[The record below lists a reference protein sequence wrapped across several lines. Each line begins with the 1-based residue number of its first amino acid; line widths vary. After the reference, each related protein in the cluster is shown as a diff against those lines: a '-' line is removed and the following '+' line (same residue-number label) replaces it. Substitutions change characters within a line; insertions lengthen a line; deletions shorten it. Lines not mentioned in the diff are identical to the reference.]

1 MANNGEVE
9 YEYLTRS
16 EIRVVTF
23 DLDNT
28 LWNTSGCIDAA
39 NSALAAHLEADN
51 IVQPKRV
58 EKVMG
63 DLFKAN
69 HSRYCPLDENA
80 KAPCLLTQLRTDAI
94 QVVLEDHNGRSPEDA
109 LAYAQN
115 AFQIWTNAR
124 HDAIPHN
131 FATSVLACLEKVSS
145 IRTSAG
151 HPVLIGAITDGNS
164 DPRNVD
170 VLRDYFDFCVNAE
183 SIGVGKPDK
192 RVYMEAIRYV
202 AAHPSF
208 KDLVI
213 ENREDEEELENSV
226 GPYWVHVGDDFVKD
240 IVAAKSLK
248 MRSIWATELIR
259 DKLAIKKSDEI
270 AAIGNAQTRDV
281 EDFVKD
287 IADKSVVEMSIGADS
302 YLADTMTREFVDA
315 VTEEFHHLSD
325 LLLDWHEK
333 GTSMQGSTTPE
344 RSSDEEELTKT
355 FKDLESITKKSDQ
368 VDDSSGKEDFITVV
382 LPDKDAKTEDVLDG
396 ESPEIAASPR
406 AFRLVREEC
415 NMDVPAPMRGR
426 DTVTMKDVM
435 GLAQMDKSSG
445 VFAFPADDVQE
456 LRVGKMILMVKIGGA
471 DLQFSREIFVGMTVQ
486 DVLSLTDQNPITL
499 TLSMKKAADS
509 PSFDL
514 F

>member
-1 MANNGEVE
+1 MVNNGEVE

-80 KAPCLLTQLRTDAI
+80 KAPCRLTQLRTDAI
-94 QVVLEDHNGRSPEDA
+94 QQTLEDHNGRSPEDA

-115 AFQIWTNAR
+115 AFQIWTDAR

-202 AAHPSF
+202 VAHPSF
-208 KDLVI
+208 EDLVI

-248 MRSIWATELIR
+248 MRSVWATELIR

-270 AAIGNAQTRDV
+270 AAFGEVQTREV

-325 LLLDWHEK
+325 LLLDWHER
-333 GTSMQGSTTPE
+333 GTSMQGSTRPE
-344 RSSDEEELTKT
+344 RSS
-355 FKDLESITKKSDQ
+355 LESITKKSDQ
-368 VDDSSGKEDFITVV
+368 VDSSGIEDSFTVV
-382 LPDKDAKTEDVLDG
+382 LPEKEAMAEDGANEGAPV
-396 ESPEIAASPR
+396 IAASPR

-415 NMDVPAPMRGR
+415 NMDVPAPVRGR

-445 VFAFPADDVQE
+445 VFAFPADEVQE
-456 LRVGKMILMVKIGGA
+456 LRIGKMILMVKIGGA